1 MLFQGLDSSGHLDLW
16 VTDGTAAGTSELSVT
31 GLVNPGGL
39 GGDPYFTVFGSKV
52 LFEGDGTDG
61 DNLWVTNGTA
71 AGTSELHPSV
81 TNLGQL
87 LAVDLTA
94 FGNQVLFAGVGV
106 NIEGLW
112 TSDGTS
118 AGTNLIS
125 VEGVGV
131 SDITVLGNKAL
142 FAGAYDPNTLTYLWV
157 TDGTT
162 QGTSELT
169 VTGENTYVGLSPA
182 NITAIGSRALFTG
195 YALTNDS

>member
-1 MLFQGLDSSGHLDLW
+1 M
-16 VTDGTAAGTSELSVT
+16 
-31 GLVNPGGL
+31 
-39 GGDPYFTVFGSKV
+39 
-52 LFEGDGTDG
+52 
-61 DNLWVTNGTA
+61 
-71 AGTSELHPSV
+71 
-81 TNLGQL
+81 
-87 LAVDLTA
+87 
-94 FGNQVLFAGVGV
+94 
-106 NIEGLW
+106 
-112 TSDGTS
+112 
-118 AGTNLIS
+118 IS